1 MSSARNT
8 HSSASCAHMSPGI
21 CGSATLVDGVMV
33 TGESAKSSRNGSI
46 SAAGTLQVHAQGEA
60 VHLTPSQTAALSKAC
75 CADQSLG
82 VRTSLE
88 IEERDALLLE
98 PWTTT
103 EFGTVQEMVKVAR
116 ATSRRVNPKTEK
128 PFEVLKLHPKF
139 ELEVVVVWFTWMLAA
154 TTPLLFVALPFLA
167 LILPPVTLTTTFAA
181 TAILLLLCVYPH
193 RVIELPCAK
202 RVTNPL
208 HNRKIGAA
216 FLKYF
221 PLRVIIEDEAVLDS
235 PK

>member
-1 MSSARNT
+1 
-8 HSSASCAHMSPGI
+8 MSPGLSGGATSAEGEPWRPHRHGVVSADHGALI
-21 CGSATLVDGVMV
+21 AVAHHGVVSADHGGAISGST
-33 TGESAKSSRNGSI
+33 
-46 SAAGTLQVHAQGEA
+46 SAADASTRRVNTKGEA
-60 VHLTPSQTAALSKAC
+60 VHLTPSQTAALST
-75 CADQSLG
+75 DSLD
-82 VRTSLE
+82 
-88 IEERDALLLE
+88 IEDRDALLLE

-103 EFGTVQEMVKVAR
+103 EFGTVQEMVKAAR
-116 ATSRRVNPKTEK
+116 AKNRRVNPKTEK

-139 ELEVVVVWFTWMLAA
+139 ELEVAIVWFTWMLAA

-181 TAILLLLCVYPH
+181 AAVLLLLCVYPH

-202 RVTNPL
+202 RITNPL

-221 PLRVIIEDEAVLDS
+221 PLRVVIEDEAVLDS